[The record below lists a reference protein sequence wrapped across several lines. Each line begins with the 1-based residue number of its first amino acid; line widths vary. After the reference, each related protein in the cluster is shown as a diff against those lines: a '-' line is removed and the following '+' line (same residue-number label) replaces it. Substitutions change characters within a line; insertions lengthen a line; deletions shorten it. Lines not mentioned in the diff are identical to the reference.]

1 MTLKWIKI
9 QVIIHYI
16 LNLQMQPMINVPDF
30 RSYMALTVADWLRGG
45 VKMAYIYYWATHE
58 NSFHS
63 FGRRCEKIS
72 VNYVMP

>member
-1 MTLKWIKI
+1 
-9 QVIIHYI
+9 
-16 LNLQMQPMINVPDF
+16 MINVPDF